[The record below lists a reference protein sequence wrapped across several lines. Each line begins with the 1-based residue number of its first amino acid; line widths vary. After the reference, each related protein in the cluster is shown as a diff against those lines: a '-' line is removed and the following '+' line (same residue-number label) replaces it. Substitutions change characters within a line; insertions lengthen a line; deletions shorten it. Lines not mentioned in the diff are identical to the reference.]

1 MGPRPNSSCTWQG
14 RNGRDRWRRKCV
26 AAVLNAALTA
36 HLARRPGVVEQPPS
50 EERERI
56 VYRGEAHPIATC
68 GLQYVYATDG
78 L

>member
-1 MGPRPNSSCTWQG
+1 M
-14 RNGRDRWRRKCV
+14 

-36 HLARRPGVVEQPPS
+36 QFARQPGIVIGVVEQAPS

-56 VYRGEAHPIATC
+56 VYRGEAQPVATC